1 MLRYEIP
8 MAATATTQPA
18 PALPA
23 EKYFRA
29 SLSLLVLTS
38 ILTLA
43 STGKLD
49 LFTSL
54 IAPLAALQK
63 GYRWW
68 HGRPVE
74 LAPRA
79 ATWCLLVYLAFFPVD
94 ALFLSRFFVGGSSNP
109 PLFALLLAVVHFLIV
124 AMLVRFYSASTDRD
138 AHFLSMLA
146 FAAILAAAI
155 LTVDTLFLT
164 LFFLF
169 LLSGVSTFIGLE
181 LRRGAAGTISPVPA
195 HPETERKL
203 NRSLSFA
210 SLSVALG
217 AILLGGM
224 FFFFFPRF
232 SAGYLGR
239 VSFSP
244 TLMTGFTEDVELGQI
259 GEIKKSSAVVMRV
272 ETGKPIGYEWLRWRG
287 IALTTFDGKRWSSN
301 VINPRRLGTKADG
314 WIHTPEPAQKEN
326 ISGQTVNYTVYLE
339 PVATNAIFV
348 PGRVLAVQGNF
359 SGGATNS
366 FAAMQRN
373 YLLTDETGTLKVPF
387 GNFAAVRY
395 AGNSRLPPRDAGRLR
410 TAGADYSSDITSTY
424 LQLPAE
430 LDRRIPDLAREITKN
445 AQTPFDKAQ
454 RIETYLRTR
463 FAYTLN
469 LSGRPGQDPLAHFLF
484 ETRAGHCEYFASAM
498 AIMLRTLG
506 IPSREVNGFLPGE
519 YNDLGGD
526 YIVRASDA
534 HSWVEVY
541 FPGNGWQVFDPTP
554 SSGAGGTG
562 FLTRLGFYIDWMQM
576 TWNEWVIG
584 YDFAHQVTLAQNL
597 QRGSKNWGESARA
610 WFDRK
615 QQDGKRWL
623 KSWQLEHGSLGYLL
637 PVVLVLLLL
646 ALRYNVPAEVIR
658 RKRLFLRIRAAK
670 PGRSD
675 PQLASRLYAELLRV
689 LARRGLPRAETQTP
703 LEFAAAMDSPQLAP
717 AVQEFTQLYVHAR
730 FGGAPCDTT
739 RLGQLLEQVRALLR
753 SWTKPAR

>member
-1 MLRYEIP
+1 
-8 MAATATTQPA
+8 MAATATTQTA
-18 PALPA
+18 AALPA
-23 EKYFRA
+23 EQYFRA

-49 LFTSL
+49 LLTSL
-54 IAPLAALQK
+54 TAPLAALHK

-68 HGRPVE
+68 HGRPAE
-74 LAPRA
+74 LSSRA

-94 ALFLSRFFVGGSSNP
+94 ALFVSRFFVGGSSNP

-124 AMLVRFYSASTDRD
+124 AILVRFYSASTDRD
-138 AHFLSMLA
+138 ALFLSMLS

-164 LFFLF
+164 LFFFF
-169 LLSGVSTFIGLE
+169 LLSGISTFIGLE
-181 LRRGAAGTISPVPA
+181 LRRGATGAITQVPA
-195 HPETERKL
+195 HRGTARKL
-203 NRSLSFA
+203 SRSLSLA
-210 SLSVALG
+210 SLSVAVG
-217 AILLGGM
+217 AIVVGGM

-272 ETGKPIGYEWLRWRG
+272 ETDKPIGYEWLRWRG

-301 VINPRRLGTKADG
+301 GGNAQSLRPGADG
-314 WIHTPEPAQKEN
+314 WIHTPDAAQKGN
-326 ISGQTVNYTVYLE
+326 TLGQTIHYTVFLE
-339 PVATNAIFV
+339 PVATD
-348 PGRVLAVQGNF
+348 AVFIAGKALSLQGNF
-359 SGGATNS
+359 SGGTTNS

-373 YLLTDETGTLKVPF
+373 YLLMDATDTFKNPF
-387 GNFAAVRY
+387 RNYAAVRY
-395 AGNSRLPPRDAGRLR
+395 AGISRLPSRDAGKLR
-410 TAGADYSSDITSTY
+410 AAGTDYSSDIIATY
-424 LQLPAE
+424 LQLPDQ
-430 LDRRIPDLAREITKN
+430 LDRRIPEFAREITKD
-445 AQTPFDKAQ
+445 AQTPFDKAL

-469 LSGRPGQDPLAHFLF
+469 LTGKPGQDPLAHFLF

-541 FPGNGWQVFDPTP
+541 FPGSGWRVFDPTP
-554 SSGAGGTG
+554 SAIEDGNGW
-562 FLTRLGFYIDWMQM
+562 LTRLGMYVDWMQI

-584 YDFAHQVTLAQNL
+584 YDFAHQVALAQNL
-597 QRGSKNWGESARA
+597 QRGSKNWGESART

-615 QQDGKRWL
+615 QQEGKRWL

-637 PVVLVLLLL
+637 PVALVLLLL

-658 RKRLFLRIRAAK
+658 RLRLFLRIRAAK
-670 PGRSD
+670 SGRSD
-675 PQLASRLYAELLRV
+675 PQLASRLYAELMRV
-689 LARRGLPRAETQTP
+689 LARRGLLRSETQTP
-703 LEFAAAMDSPQLAP
+703 LEFAAAVDSPQLAP
-717 AVQEFTQLYVHAR
+717 AVKEFTQLYVHAR

-739 RLGQLLEQVRALLR
+739 RLGQLLEQVRTALR
-753 SWTKPAR
+753 ARPRPSN

>member
-1 MLRYEIP
+1 

-23 EKYFRA
+23 EQYFRA

-49 LFTSL
+49 LLTSL
-54 IAPLAALQK
+54 IAPLAALHK

-68 HGRPVE
+68 HGRPSE
-74 LAPRA
+74 LSPRA

-138 AHFLSMLA
+138 AHFLSMLS

-181 LRRGAAGTISPVPA
+181 LRRGAAGTISPVPV
-195 HPETERKL
+195 HRETERKL

-217 AILLGGM
+217 TILLGGM

-301 VINPRRLGTKADG
+301 VVNPQRLGTKADG

-326 ISGQTVNYTVYLE
+326 ISGKTVNYTVYLE

-348 PGRVLAVQGNF
+348 PGRLLSVQGNF
-359 SGGATNS
+359 GGGATNS

-373 YLLTDETGTLKVPF
+373 YLLTDETETLKVPF
-387 GNFAAVRY
+387 PNFAAIRY
-395 AGNSRLPPRDAGRLR
+395 AGNSRLPPRDAGKLR
-410 TAGADYSSDITSTY
+410 AAGTDYSREITSTY
-424 LQLPAE
+424 LQLPAG

-445 AQTPFDKAQ
+445 AQTPFDKAL
-454 RIETYLRTR
+454 RIETYLRMR

-469 LSGRPGQDPLAHFLF
+469 LSGKPGQDPLAHFLF

-554 SSGAGGTG
+554 SSIEGGNG
-562 FLTRLGFYIDWMQM
+562 FLTRLGLYIDWMQI

-597 QRGSKNWGESARA
+597 QRGSKNWGESARS

-637 PVVLVLLLL
+637 PAVLVLLLL

-658 RKRLFLRIRAAK
+658 RARLFLRIRAAK
-670 PGRSD
+670 SGRSD
-675 PQLASRLYAELLRV
+675 PQLASRLYAELLRM
-689 LARRGLPRAETQTP
+689 LARRGLSRTETQTP
-703 LEFAAAMDSPQLAP
+703 LEFAAAMNSPQLAP
-717 AVQEFTQLYVHAR
+717 AVQEFTRIYVHAR
-730 FGGAPCDTT
+730 FGGAPCNTT
-739 RLGQLLEQVRALLR
+739 RLGQLLEQVRAALR
-753 SWTKPAR
+753 SKPKTSH

>member
-1 MLRYEIP
+1 
-8 MAATATTQPA
+8 MAATATTQAA

-23 EKYFRA
+23 EQYFRA

-49 LFTSL
+49 LLTSL
-54 IAPLAALQK
+54 IAPLAALHK

-68 HGRPVE
+68 HGRPAE
-74 LAPRA
+74 LSPRA
-79 ATWCLLVYLAFFPVD
+79 ATWSLLVYLAFFPVD
-94 ALFLSRFFVGGSSNP
+94 ALFLSRFFVGGSANP

-138 AHFLSMLA
+138 ALFLSMLS

-169 LLSGVSTFIGLE
+169 LLSGISTFIGLE
-181 LRRGAAGTISPVPA
+181 LRRGATGAITQVSA
-195 HPETERKL
+195 HRETERKL
-203 NRSLSFA
+203 SRSLSLA
-210 SLSVALG
+210 SLSVAAG
-217 AILLGGM
+217 AIVVGGM

-272 ETGKPIGYEWLRWRG
+272 ETEKPIGYEWLRWRG
-287 IALTTFDGKRWSSN
+287 IALTTFDGKRWSSD
-301 VINPRRLGTKADG
+301 VARQQRLQPGGDG
-314 WIHTPEPAQKEN
+314 WIHAPETAQKGN
-326 ISGQTVNYTVYLE
+326 TFGQTIRYTVFLE
-339 PVATNAIFV
+339 PVATDAIFV
-348 PGRVLAVQGNF
+348 AGRALSLQGNF
-359 SGGATNS
+359 TGGTTNS

-373 YLLTDETGTLKVPF
+373 YLVTDSTETIKNPF
-387 GNFAAVRY
+387 RNFTAIRY
-395 AGNSRLPPRDAGRLR
+395 AGISRLPPRDAGRLR
-410 TAGADYSSDITSTY
+410 AAGTDYSYDITSTY
-424 LQLPAE
+424 LQLPDQ
-430 LDRRIPDLAREITKN
+430 LDRRIPELAREITRN
-445 AQTPFDKAQ
+445 VQTPFDKAL

-463 FAYTLN
+463 FAYTLS
-469 LSGRPGQDPLAHFLF
+469 LTGKPGQDPLAHFLF
-484 ETRAGHCEYFASAM
+484 ETHAGHCEYFASAM

-554 SSGAGGTG
+554 SSIEGGNSL
-562 FLTRLGFYIDWMQM
+562 LTRLGMYIDWMQI
-576 TWNEWVIG
+576 TWSEWVIG

-615 QQDGKRWL
+615 QQEGKRWL
-623 KSWQLEHGSLGYLL
+623 KSWQLAHGSLGYLL

-646 ALRYNVPAEVIR
+646 ALRYNVPAEVVR
-658 RKRLFLRIRAAK
+658 RARLFLRIRAAK
-670 PGRSD
+670 SGRSD
-675 PQLASRLYAELLRV
+675 PQLASRLYAELMRV
-689 LARRGLPRAETQTP
+689 LARRGLLRADAQTP
-703 LEFAAAMDSPQLAP
+703 LEFAAAVDSPQLAP

-739 RLGQLLEQVRALLR
+739 RLGQLLEQVRAALR
-753 SWTKPAR
+753 TRRNPIIDQT